1 MSWTW
6 AEISFRN
13 RETGPC
19 RFFHSCRLL
28 TPKGAERVVFAFMM
42 LAAMVLLS
50 AASTPTA
57 PLEQGW
63 QFRWGDDLSWATA
76 AWSAAE
82 GWSDHRI
89 PGNPPER
96 PKGERWLW
104 LRVRVPEG
112 DWREPALKLDGVI
125 GHWELFLD
133 GQKLAQHPRE
143 DGLEAKGAHGMPW
156 HLINLPPGAAGKIL
170 TIRSRTSYFLAGVVG
185 RASVGER
192 SVLIEDVVRADVPR
206 AVVGALMVVIGLL
219 ALLILAPAGVRLA
232 RGFALFA
239 VGAGLYTLNYTQLKQ
254 LAFDVPA
261 NLWFLAWCF
270 SVAVMPIGTATYLAE
285 VFHPEP
291 PMLRRARQV
300 QTFLGLVYGVTVLS
314 AWAALTLWGSAVE
327 PASTAAFVAV
337 GGAVRLSM
345 VVGSVL
351 VVWLLITRSHRA
363 RGEER
368 TQARILLLGV
378 GALFVVTLM
387 AISASFGVSRYGS
400 ASYVYLGLLAIT
412 LSWAVVAGRVWSQA
426 RLRAVAFARELEDRS
441 REKEAMLRDLHD
453 GIGGVTTNIRL
464 LAEIGGRDG
473 GNAAEALST
482 IAELSTEGL
491 AELRAFTQTLDEAA
505 VVTWP
510 VLCSELRRY
519 GGQVIESY
527 GKTFV
532 MNAKVE
538 DEGRPTS
545 ALCLAVLR
553 VFREALT
560 NIVKHARAT
569 RVEVD
574 VVIDGSGFSLKIS
587 DDGEGGGQGGG
598 LDTGRGMTNMHSRAR
613 ELGGELQV
621 SRDGGT
627 KLWLR
632 LPITR
637 NSPGP
642 GAERAQ

>member
-1 MSWTW
+1 
-6 AEISFRN
+6 
-13 RETGPC
+13 
-19 RFFHSCRLL
+19 
-28 TPKGAERVVFAFMM
+28 MM
-42 LAAMVLLS
+42 LAAMVMLS

-82 GWSDHRI
+82 GWSDYRI

-96 PKGERWLW
+96 SKGERWLW

-232 RGFALFA
+232 RGFALFS

-368 TQARILLLGV
+368 TQARILLLGLRV
-378 GALFVVTLM
+378 MTRSPAGVWIRAAFAVDGDPNIGDYFAAQRYTFSVAPDGVLWLAQDVPCVLHRFGASVVRYEVPNPMPGSGNEFGRYPALSF
-387 AISASFGVSRYGS
+387 SASGKPQL
-400 ASYVYLGLLAIT
+400 LGR
-412 LSWAVVAGRVWSQA
+412 W
-426 RLRAVAFARELEDRS
+426 
-441 REKEAMLRDLHD
+441 RD
-453 GIGGVTTNIRL
+453 TNN
-464 LAEIGGRDG
+464 GGR
-473 GNAAEALST
+473 
-482 IAELSTEGL
+482 
-491 AELRAFTQTLDEAA
+491 
-505 VVTWP
+505 
-510 VLCSELRRY
+510 
-519 GGQVIESY
+519 
-527 GKTFV
+527 
-532 MNAKVE
+532 
-538 DEGRPTS
+538 
-545 ALCLAVLR
+545 
-553 VFREALT
+553 
-560 NIVKHARAT
+560 
-569 RVEVD
+569 
-574 VVIDGSGFSLKIS
+574 
-587 DDGEGGGQGGG
+587 
-598 LDTGRGMTNMHSRAR
+598 
-613 ELGGELQV
+613 
-621 SRDGGT
+621 
-627 KLWLR
+627 KLFYVR
-632 LPITR
+632 F
-637 NSPGP
+637 
-642 GAERAQ
+642 E